1 MIEGKQVKLHMDVY
15 DRLTNLGIK
24 DSYSNIVKFLL
35 DVYDNVE
42 VKKKGKRK
50 WTYYI

>member
-1 MIEGKQVKLHMDVY
+1 MAMETKQVKLKIDVY
-15 DRLTNLGIK
+15 DRLTNMGIK

-42 VKKKGKRK
+42 VKKAKGKK
-50 WTYYI
+50 K

>member
-1 MIEGKQVKLHMDVY
+1 MTSETKQVKLKIEVY

-42 VKKKGKRK
+42 VKKKGKNRK
-50 WTYYI
+50 